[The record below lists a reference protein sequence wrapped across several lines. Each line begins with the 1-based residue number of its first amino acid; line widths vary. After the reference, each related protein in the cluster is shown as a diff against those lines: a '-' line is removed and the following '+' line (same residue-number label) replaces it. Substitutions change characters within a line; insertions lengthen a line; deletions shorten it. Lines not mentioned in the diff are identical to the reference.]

1 MAARVAPAVPVAWVP
16 WEALRLPASPV
27 VPVAQAEQV
36 VWTMPVEPVEQVVWP
51 LPVERAGLMRL
62 VESAEPEAQVA
73 REVLLLRVSRRR
85 AVAWVPW
92 EALVP
97 RQRAEP
103 SVAVELQVVA
113 VQPVLVMQ
121 REAAGHEA
129 VGVPRVPSHLEQPAE
144 LGHSEPLEHL
154 VLLERSE
161 LQEQ

>member
-1 MAARVAPAVPVAWVP
+1 MPTRYSRLSVVWVAPAVSVAWVP
-16 WEALRLPASPV
+16 WEALRLPTSPV

-36 VWTMPVEPVEQVVWP
+36 VWTMPVEPVE
-51 LPVERAGLMRL
+51 
-62 VESAEPEAQVA
+62 QVA

-154 VLLERSE
+154 ALLERSE